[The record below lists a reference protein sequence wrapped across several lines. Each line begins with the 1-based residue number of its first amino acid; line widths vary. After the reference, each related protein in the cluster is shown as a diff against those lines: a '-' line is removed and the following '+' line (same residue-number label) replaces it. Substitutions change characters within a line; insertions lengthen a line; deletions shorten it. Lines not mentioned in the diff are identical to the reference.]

1 MLKPINTRKVALGLV
16 ITSSFALS
24 GPLLADSKTTRHVG
38 SPAAIVNG
46 NITEADVLSAQIAWG
61 NALVKIA
68 RDYESGGLEKAKT
81 TAGAVIDAA
90 YGYQYGAV
98 LFKPTLT
105 TAPQTFRTTREG
117 ALAYFVGDNKLY
129 PQDSGFALKGW
140 RSAEIRNVAIQLHG
154 NPALSMG
161 NVLLT
166 DKTGKVTTVDKTWGY
181 VRDDNGAL
189 RIVLHHSSLPVK
201 P

>member
-1 MLKPINTRKVALGLV
+1 MLKPINTRKIALGLV
-16 ITSSFALS
+16 LTSSVAMS
-24 GPLLADSKTTRHVG
+24 SPVLADATTTRHTG
-38 SPAAIVNG
+38 SLAIIVNG
-46 NITEADVLSAQIAWG
+46 NISEADVLSAQIAWG

-68 RDYESGGLEKAKT
+68 SDYESGGLAKAKA
-81 TAGAVIDAA
+81 TAAAVIDAA
-90 YGYQYGAV
+90 YGYQFGPV

-154 NPALSMG
+154 NTAFSMG

-166 DKTGKVTTVDKTWGY
+166 DKSGKVTTVDKTWGY
-181 VRDDNGAL
+181 VRDDKGAL

>member
-1 MLKPINTRKVALGLV
+1 MLKQISSRKIALGLAL
-16 ITSSFALS
+16 TSSFVLTSPA
-24 GPLLADSKTTRHVG
+24 LADSTNTRHSGNSAPVV
-38 SPAAIVNG
+38 SG

-68 RDYESGGLEKAKT
+68 SDYESGGIAKAKA

-90 YGYQYGAV
+90 YGYQYGPV

-117 ALAYFVGDNKLY
+117 ALAYFVGDNKRY

-154 NPALSMG
+154 NTALSMG

-181 VRDDNGAL
+181 VRDDKGAL